1 MIINVNKICNR
12 INYNLE
18 RISCAEYLNQIKF
31 GNNYYEKN
39 IILSIDLKEERFG
52 FDPEVT
58 AKIAKK
64 CIKIKILLSSE
75 TDCHQE
81 IRIDR

>member
-1 MIINVNKICNR
+1 MK
-12 INYNLE
+12 
-18 RISCAEYLNQIKF
+18 
-31 GNNYYEKN
+31 KN